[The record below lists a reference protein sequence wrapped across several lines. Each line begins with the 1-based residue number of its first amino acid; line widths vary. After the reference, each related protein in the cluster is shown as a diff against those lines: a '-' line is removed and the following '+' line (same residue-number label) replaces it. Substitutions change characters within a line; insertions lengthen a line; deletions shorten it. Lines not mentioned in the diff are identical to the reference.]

1 MYLYVYIYTSIL
13 LVFFVVVVVATNFFR
28 NSTAHDVEHKN

>member
-1 MYLYVYIYTSIL
+1 MCMCIYIPL
-13 LVFFVVVVVATNFFR
+13 FCLFFFFVVVVATNFFR